1 MKSVNYRYIIGRFLQ
16 LFPLSTL
23 QSILLCN
30 NSSNSNTSSDPFNAL
45 EAIYVSTHELMA
57 AVMDEASP
65 IHSDSASRVSDVEV
79 SPFST
84 CSLIA
89 SQS

>member
-30 NSSNSNTSSDPFNAL
+30 SSNSNTSSDPFNTL